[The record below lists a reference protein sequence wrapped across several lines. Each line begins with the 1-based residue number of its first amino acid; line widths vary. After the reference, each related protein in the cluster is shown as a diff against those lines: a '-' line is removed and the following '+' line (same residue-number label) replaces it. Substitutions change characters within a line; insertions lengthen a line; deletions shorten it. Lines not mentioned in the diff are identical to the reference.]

1 MNPYLYY
8 FIYLFSDRICC
19 FSYTLQKLLMLM
31 VQLFYFYM
39 GKYRKQGKIQIC
51 KQTEIVPY
59 AKTEQQY
66 RELRIDI

>member
-1 MNPYLYY
+1 
-8 FIYLFSDRICC
+8 
-19 FSYTLQKLLMLM
+19 M
-31 VQLFYFYM
+31 VQLFNFYM

>member
-1 MNPYLYY
+1 MIEFAVLVTP
-8 FIYLFSDRICC
+8 S
-19 FSYTLQKLLMLM
+19 QKLLMLM
-31 VQLFYFYM
+31 VQLFHFYM
-39 GKYRKQGKIQIC
+39 GEYRKQGKIQIC